1 MVAVQ
6 SIGPLPAACLWN
18 HSSAIVRLVNRIL
31 LGLACG
37 VAFGVLDV
45 LLMIPMTFPDKPVA
59 MTGAFLDRFA
69 IGFLICVVDLPIP
82 GWLTGLLVA
91 LLVSLPS
98 AVVTKAYAPILGLGA
113 VGGIIVGI
121 IRARFGA

>member
-1 MVAVQ
+1 
-6 SIGPLPAACLWN
+6 
-18 HSSAIVRLVNRIL
+18 VNRIL